1 MNNSIRTIPWLKY
14 AQLMILA
21 LQHNSSSSQH
31 PCALV
36 DKHACPGYIEPQHRL
51 SMWFSLYSDCHR
63 SAASPSSDSF
73 KCFASVPTN
82 CPGYGSLSPTSAP
95 PPQSASPVL
104 LALLLLLPS
113 FFCPTQPCMDSYN
126 PFQWSGTPTS
136 IQPVFWRTVVSVDI
150 FVMHPRREMN
160 STPNNSSTI
169 LIPF

>member
-63 SAASPSSDSF
+63 SAVSPSSDSLKRF
-73 KCFASVPTN
+73 PSVPTAFPRCRVSPLLQLPN
-82 CPGYGSLSPTSAP
+82 PWVEVHSCSLSSFF
-95 PPQSASPVL
+95 SL
-104 LALLLLLPS
+104 LSFILPSYSWIRIILSSGQGLLLVFS
-113 FFCPTQPCMDSYN
+113 WC
-126 PFQWSGTPTS
+126 S
-136 IQPVFWRTVVSVDI
+136 IASVDI
-150 FVMHPRREMN
+150 FLTHSWSKRH
-160 STPNNSSTI
+160 STSTYPPSW
-169 LIPF
+169 LLLPD

>member
-1 MNNSIRTIPWLKY
+1 MVNSSLCPRIS
-14 AQLMILA
+14 
-21 LQHNSSSSQH
+21 LQTPRSSSQPLRTSVDPQ
-31 PCALV
+31 PCPRCV
-36 DKHACPGYIEPQHRL
+36 GPWHSL
-51 SMWFSLYSDCHR
+51 SVWFSLYSDCHR